1 MTAATPIAHALL
13 PLPVLVGERGLLRAL
28 APSDAESLR
37 RHADDRGVAE
47 RMFDGFPHPYTL
59 EDARAWC
66 GRDASSDRFGYVW
79 GVEDGRAGG
88 GEVVGCIGL
97 APESGWLR
105 CNAEVGY
112 WIGRAHARRG
122 LASDA
127 LRQVVDW
134 AFAALPELTRITAH
148 IFASNEASQGVV
160 RKCGFVRE
168 GLLPRSAIK
177 DGRVI
182 DRVLWATYRPELAR
196 RDADIDAALAISAG
210 IAMER
215 T

>member
-1 MTAATPIAHALL
+1 MTATTTTAPML
-13 PLPVLVGERGLLRAL
+13 PLPLLVGERCRLRAL
-28 APSDAESLR
+28 VPGDAASLQ

-47 RMFDGFPHPYTL
+47 RMFDGFPQPYTH
-59 EDARAWC
+59 AHAQAWC
-66 GRDASSDRFGYVW
+66 SRDAGSDRFGYVW
-79 GVEDGRAGG
+79 GIEAA

-97 APESGWLR
+97 APDSGWLR
-105 CNAEVGY
+105 CNAEAGY
-112 WIGRAHARRG
+112 WIGRAHWRRG
-122 LASDA
+122 LATDA

-148 IFASNEASQGVV
+148 IFASNEGSQGVV

-168 GLLPRSAIK
+168 GVLPRSAIK
-177 DGRVI
+177 DGRPI
-182 DRVLWATYRPELAR
+182 DRELWAAYRPQLAR

-215 T
+215 G